1 MADLVGDRSTAP
13 PIAKSHVIA
22 CLLNLMHSS
31 DDRKNAL
38 VDIPGLLLSVIAQ
51 LEGEVLLARRYGR
64 CELYV
69 RERERERVCVCV
81 CLLRARA

>member
-31 DDRKNAL
+31 DDRRRAHRRM
-38 VDIPGLLLSVIAQ
+38 VQ
-51 LEGEVLLARRYGR
+51 LF
-64 CELYV
+64 
-69 RERERERVCVCV
+69 RERRPKGGYVEKLDAVSRCV
-81 CLLRARA
+81 LS